1 MIQLYMRQAERQR
14 CQNIQFNEVK
24 TSNTY
29 DLRFLQVDVTNK
41 SKKVFIH
48 ERIKQHT
55 LSFCQNKFYYFLFQ
69 SKKSHL

>member
-1 MIQLYMRQAERQR
+1 MRLIKKTHHDTAIYEPKDREAKIS
-14 CQNIQFNEVK
+14 NYNEVK

-55 LSFCQNKFYYFLFQ
+55 LSFCQNKFYYF
-69 SKKSHL
+69 